1 MVGLFASGAVLSY
14 QQAGVHWFAGRLP
27 LYLSTAVESTMAGLT
42 ERIGGLTLDKVL
54 LSRTLGWAATNWAL
68 DATSLWCCLR
78 AYGFSAPVG
87 PLLAVY
93 GAASLL
99 ALLPVTPAGLGVVE
113 GVLIPAEDQHAAS
126 AWGSQY
132 CLVERVDIGD
142 RNGGGQAPRGNPRGP
157 CPYT

>member
-1 MVGLFASGAVLSY
+1 MLSY
-14 QQAGVHWFAGRLP
+14 QHAADHAVYAAAGWVAL
-27 LYLSTAVESTMAGLT
+27 
-42 ERIGGLTLDKVL
+42 VL
-54 LSRTLGWAATNWAL
+54 LVTVVGGAT
-68 DATSLWCCLR
+68 
-78 AYGFSAPVG
+78 
-87 PLLAVY
+87 LLAM
-93 GAASLL
+93 
-99 ALLPVTPAGLGVVE
+99 LPVTPAGLGVVE